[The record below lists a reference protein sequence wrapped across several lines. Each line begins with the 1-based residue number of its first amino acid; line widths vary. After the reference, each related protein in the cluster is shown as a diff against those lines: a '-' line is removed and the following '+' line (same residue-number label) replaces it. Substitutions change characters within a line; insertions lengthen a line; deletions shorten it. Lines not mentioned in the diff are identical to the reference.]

1 MNAYILVGGRS
12 RRMGEPKA
20 QVRFGDTTLL
30 GRVVAAASGA
40 FERVIAVQRRGGDDA
55 DIETIYEEP
64 HEDEAPIFGVAAAI
78 RHADAKCFVIA
89 VDYPLLSVE
98 ALRDMQALFEA
109 SEAPMLVPVWN
120 GIPQVLCAGYGPAL
134 LAQIDAGVAARKYD
148 LQSLAAAAERVEVSG
163 ETWRSVNTID
173 ELEEVRRWYEQQRLL
188 AFR

>member
-20 QVRFGDTTLL
+20 EVRFGDTTLL

-40 FERVIAVQRRGGDDA
+40 FDRVIAVQRPGGTEVA
-55 DIETIYEEP
+55 IETIYEEP
-64 HEDEAPIFGVAAAI
+64 HDDEAPVFGVAASI
-78 RHADAKCFVIA
+78 RHANAKCFVIA
-89 VDYPLLSVE
+89 VDYPLLSGE
-98 ALRDMQALFEA
+98 ALRDLVALFEA
-109 SEAPMLVPVWN
+109 SGAPMLVPVWS
-120 GIPQVLCAGYGPAL
+120 GVPQVLCAGYGPVILPRIEAR
-134 LAQIDAGVAARKYD
+134 IAARKYD

-163 ETWRSVNTID
+163 ETWRSVNTIE